1 MSVITL
7 ASKSAARAGLLAS
20 AGVAFETTGSGVD
33 EDEIKVG
40 LLAKRASPLAI
51 ARTLAEAKAV
61 AVSSRRPGLVIGA
74 DQTLDLDGQLFDKA
88 ASLDEGRERLVR
100 LRGRRHQLHSGVAL
114 AQGGEVI
121 WRQSESA
128 SLSMRAFSDR
138 FLEDYLA
145 RNGEAVLSSV
155 GCYQL
160 EGEGLQLFD
169 RIDGDYFCILGLP
182 LLPLLA
188 ELRRLGAIAA

>member
-1 MSVITL
+1 VSAITL
-7 ASKSAARAGLLAS
+7 ASKSAARASLLAN
-20 AGVAFETTGSGVD
+20 AGVVFETTGSGVD
-33 EDEIKVG
+33 EDEIKVR
-40 LLAKRASPLAI
+40 LLANHATPLTI
-51 ARTLAEAKAV
+51 AQALADAKAV
-61 AVSSRRPGLVIGA
+61 AASSRRPGLVIGA
-74 DQTLDLDGQLFDKA
+74 DQTLDLDGRLFDKV

-100 LRGRRHQLHSGVAL
+100 LRGRRHQLHSGMAL
-114 AQGGEVI
+114 AQDGEVI
-121 WRQSESA
+121 WRETESA

-145 RNGEAVLSSV
+145 RNRDAVLSSV

-188 ELRRLGAIAA
+188 ELRRLGAVAA